1 MAHGKQAITYINGY
15 ETEKGLTI
23 SEVWFIENKYS
34 QNRDK
39 TPQLVRYTLDMSSDD
54 IRKYYESMLYE
65 GLRAL
70 IHAVNDPDY
79 VYVMNDSDNLVDL
92 AEMYEFWTKTLLS
105 EVEDFTGIDPT
116 KTELIKKRL
125 KKIKDTG
132 IKTVNPTVIKQFRQ
146 NAAEFIQ
153 YDYSNKDMT
162 EEEKIEHVLRRFQ
175 IIAKVFKKFDG
186 YSSNTYLLQIDAGTK
201 INSIQSHKLDLANAL
216 DVSTVRISKELTVYE
231 GKAYLAVEL
240 SKKREK
246 DLLFNKKDLVGM
258 KIPIGRDNFEQ
269 VVHWD
274 LDNHSTPHAL
284 VCGATGCLA
293 ADTNIS
299 VYFPHYKRPT
309 KTKTIESLFKLK
321 NGTPNHQTLI
331 KNRDKKDVLV
341 RCLDEKKNE
350 FTYTPFDVVYSGKK
364 QCYQVTTSS
373 GNIIETTNNHRF
385 LTPSGW
391 KKLSELKVGDNILYR
406 PSVRDFTGKK
416 KQLPI
421 KDVFVKYHPKGRT
434 KTIID
439 RSSKKP
445 YAYFRIPLHHLIF
458 EADKNNLTAEQYKE
472 LLNNYDGRE
481 LFFIP
486 KGYQIDHIDGDRD
499 NNDPSNLQ
507 MLSID
512 EHAKKTVETADG
524 VFGHFRPNECQILSI
539 EPTKIQDTYDIC
551 CNSDNH
557 NFVANGL
564 VVHNSGKS
572 VEIKSI
578 IEYAK
583 LAGITQ
589 IIILDPKFEF
599 CRMGIKG
606 KGIVII
612 NEILDIE
619 EALEK
624 LVEEMNERVKSGKV
638 EKTLICFDE
647 FADAQA
653 QGRKG
658 KELDIM
664 EMVEVG
670 QQKVKGMFGDAL
682 VPKMKLQKTGS
693 KNTLEENLR
702 ILLQKGRSVGF
713 RILAATQRASVKVI
727 TGDAKANF
735 PVQICFRVPKE
746 IDSKVV
752 LDEGGAESLAGAGDG
767 LIRSPEYPELVR
779 FQAYYKP

>member
-1 MAHGKQAITYINGY
+1 MSIYNGKTKEELDKHLTQFLVSSWSYSAVSTFSRNAKAYEMQSVYGYRSKSSATTVAGNAYHEALQQYFNVFKAKEVLPELVDLETIAYNYIEETDPRNWKLQKTTPSVDDCIKQSSATASKLIQNFLKDISVYIDEIEEVIDVEHYGKGIYVTINGVDIPLPLYYKVDLVVKLKNGKFVIIDHKSKQSYTPEEDIKLAHGKQAITYINGY
-15 ETEKGLTI
+15 ETEKGLKI

-54 IRKYYESMLYE
+54 VRKYYESMLYE

-439 RSSKKP
+439 RISKKP

-486 KGYQIDHIDGDRD
+486 KGYQIDHIDGD
-499 NNDPSNLQ
+499 
-507 MLSID
+507 
-512 EHAKKTVETADG
+512 
-524 VFGHFRPNECQILSI
+524 
-539 EPTKIQDTYDIC
+539 
-551 CNSDNH
+551 
-557 NFVANGL
+557 
-564 VVHNSGKS
+564 
-572 VEIKSI
+572 
-578 IEYAK
+578 
-583 LAGITQ
+583 
-589 IIILDPKFEF
+589 
-599 CRMGIKG
+599 
-606 KGIVII
+606 
-612 NEILDIE
+612 
-619 EALEK
+619 
-624 LVEEMNERVKSGKV
+624 
-638 EKTLICFDE
+638 
-647 FADAQA
+647 
-653 QGRKG
+653 
-658 KELDIM
+658 
-664 EMVEVG
+664 
-670 QQKVKGMFGDAL
+670 
-682 VPKMKLQKTGS
+682 
-693 KNTLEENLR
+693 
-702 ILLQKGRSVGF
+702 
-713 RILAATQRASVKVI
+713 
-727 TGDAKANF
+727 
-735 PVQICFRVPKE
+735 
-746 IDSKVV
+746 
-752 LDEGGAESLAGAGDG
+752 
-767 LIRSPEYPELVR
+767 
-779 FQAYYKP
+779 